1 MNNKLSIRWFYLA
14 VGTFAML
21 FAGIIY
27 AWSILKVPFAAE
39 FGWDTEGLALN
50 FTLTMSFFCLGGLV
64 GARLNKALGHKIAL
78 LIAGVLSAAG
88 FVLSA
93 FLQKDG
99 LILLYLSYGGAA
111 GLGIGIAYNVLLST
125 VNAWFPDKK
134 GLCAGF
140 LMMGFGASALV
151 LGNTASALF
160 ESSFGWQNTY
170 ILLGIC
176 IGAVLSIAGLLLK
189 KPREDTVL
197 PRAKTAAAE
206 QVQDLTPGQMLR
218 RPSFY
223 LAFVYLVF
231 LTAVGSSVISFAR
244 DLALSVGAAASL
256 ATVLVGVLSV
266 CNGLGRILTGAC
278 FDAWGCRKTMFA
290 VAVLTIA
297 AAGVTLG
304 AVILGNLPL
313 CILGLCLTGLSYGAS
328 PTTASAFTAAFYGS
342 KHYATNMAIMVFNMM
357 GSAFVATLCSSL
369 LAATGGY
376 TVPFGMLLGLSA
388 AAFVLN
394 LFIRK

>member
-1 MNNKLSIRWFYLA
+1 MKNTLSVRWFYLV

-64 GARLNKALGHKIAL
+64 GAQLNRRLGHRLTL
-78 LIAGVLSAAG
+78 LIAGVLGALG
-88 FVLSA
+88 FVLTA
-93 FLQKDG
+93 FLEKDG
-99 LILLYLSYGGAA
+99 LVLLYLSYGGAA

-151 LGNTASALF
+151 LGNAASALF
-160 ESSFGWQNTY
+160 ESSFGWKNTY
-170 ILLGIC
+170 ILLGAAL
-176 IGAVLSIAGLLLK
+176 GLVLAAAGLLLR
-189 KPREDTVL
+189 KPGETVAL
-197 PRAKTAAAE
+197 PQAKTAAARNTE
-206 QVQDLTPGQMLR
+206 DLSPGQMLR

-244 DLALSVGAAASL
+244 DLAISVGAAEAL

-278 FDAWGCRKTMFA
+278 FDWLGCRKTMFA
-290 VAVLTIA
+290 VAFLTVA
-297 AAGVTLG
+297 AAGVTLA
-304 AVILGNLPL
+304 AVVMGSLPL
-313 CILGLCLTGLSYGAS
+313 CIAGLCLTGLSYGAS
-328 PTTASAFTAAFYGS
+328 PTTASAFTAAYYGS
-342 KHYATNMAIMVFNMM
+342 KYYATNMAIMVFNMM
-357 GSAFVATLCSSL
+357 GSAFVATLCGSL
-369 LAATGGY
+369 LSATGGY
-376 TVPFGMLLGLSA
+376 TVPFIVLLGLSA
-388 AAFVLN
+388 AATVLN